1 MRRVFRG
8 GVGRFFKWFMILGIM
23 RFVRRFVCRLGLNKL
38 DVFLSDEMGEIFK
51 ARSVFPF

>member
-8 GVGRFFKWFMILGIM
+8 GVRRFFKWFMILGIM

-51 ARSVFPF
+51 ARSVFSF